1 MKINDILK
9 FCIKSNR
16 KYYKQFC
23 LFIVLLSILVFGM
36 YTFKDSLISYLYNG
50 IMKQYNYNYVYS
62 NPYNLDRE
70 EVKKNLKEINHVKE
84 VFEPYQDV
92 FYINLEKIDN
102 DKHYGSFILA
112 GKSDYEMKELSKNK
126 YINESDV
133 ICPKNFYYSDDISSK
148 RFVNR
153 NEIIKL
159 SNNSLKTYYYKRA
172 IDDTIIKR
180 VDVDLNV
187 VNTYK
192 NNKYIIDENICY
204 ASRDLLTKLFNDSY
218 PKNYFGDQID
228 SIVFSIDSNDNHQ
241 YVKEEV
247 EKLGYEFSDVYYVD
261 YSFLNF
267 IKKMS
272 NIILISSVFFVILLI
287 ININKK
293 RFYDKI
299 NEFNVL
305 ASIGYSNKEVK
316 KILRYDSI
324 LSVGSSVLISF
335 LIICL
340 ITILLKIIIYFYP
353 FIFEKLFLKFNY
365 KFLVIFYSFI
375 IIIFIIS
382 FEIYYSRLVKVKEKS
397 Q

>member
-92 FYINLEKIDN
+92 
-102 DKHYGSFILA
+102 
-112 GKSDYEMKELSKNK
+112 
-126 YINESDV
+126 
-133 ICPKNFYYSDDISSK
+133 
-148 RFVNR
+148 
-153 NEIIKL
+153 L

-365 KFLVIFYSFI
+365 KFLVIFYFFI

>member
-23 LFIVLLSILVFGM
+23 VFIVLLSILVFGI

-70 EVKKNLKEINHVKE
+70 EVKSNLRKINHVKE
-84 VFEPYQDV
+84 VFEPYQDT

-102 DKHYGSFILA
+102 EKHYGSFILV

-204 ASRDLLTKLFNDSY
+204 ASRDLLTKLFNDYY
-218 PKNYFGDQID
+218 PENYFGDQID

-241 YVKEEV
+241 YVKAEV

-340 ITILLKIIIYFYP
+340 ITILLKIITYFYP
-353 FIFEKLFLKFNY
+353 FIFEKLFLEFNY
-365 KFLVIFYSFI
+365 KFLFMFYAFI

>member
-9 FCIKSNR
+9 FCIKSNK

-23 LFIVLLSILVFGM
+23 VFIVLLSILVFGI
-36 YTFKDSLISYLYNG
+36 YTFKDSLISYLHNG

-70 EVKKNLKEINHVKE
+70 EVKSNLRKINHVKE
-84 VFEPYQDV
+84 VFEPYQDT

-102 DKHYGSFILA
+102 EKHYGSFILV
-112 GKSDYEMKELSKNK
+112 GKFEFEMKELSKNK
-126 YINESDV
+126 YNNENDV
-133 ICPKNFYYSDDISSK
+133 VCPINFYYSDDIAAK
-148 RFVNR
+148 RFINR
-153 NEIIKL
+153 NEVIKL
-159 SNNSLKTYYYKRA
+159 SNNTLKTYYYKRA

-180 VDVDLNV
+180 VDVSLNV
-187 VNTYK
+187 VDTYE

-204 ASRDLLTKLFNDSY
+204 ASRELLTKIFNDSY
-218 PKNYFGDQID
+218 PENYFSDQID
-228 SIVFSIDSNDNHQ
+228 SIVFSIDNSDNHQ

-267 IKKMS
+267 IKKGS
-272 NIILISSVFFVILLI
+272 NIILVSSIVFVILLI

-299 NEFNVL
+299 TEFNVL
-305 ASIGYSNKEVK
+305 VSVGYSNKEVK

>member
-23 LFIVLLSILVFGM
+23 VFIVLLSILVFGI

-70 EVKKNLKEINHVKE
+70 EVKSNLRKINHVKE
-84 VFEPYQDV
+84 VFEPYQDT

-102 DKHYGSFILA
+102 EKHYGSFILV
-112 GKSDYEMKELSKNK
+112 GKSEFEMKELSKNK
-126 YINESDV
+126 YNNENDV
-133 ICPKNFYYSDDISSK
+133 VCPINFYYSDDISSK
-148 RFVNR
+148 RFINR

-187 VNTYK
+187 VNTYE

-204 ASRDLLTKLFNDSY
+204 ALRELLTKLFNDSY
-218 PKNYFGDQID
+218 PENYFGDQID

-267 IKKMS
+267 IKKVS
-272 NIILISSVFFVILLI
+272 NIILISSIIFVILLI

-382 FEIYYSRLVKVKEKS
+382 FEIYYSRLVKVKGKS